1 MQPRAV
7 NRSKIFGI
15 ACLVIMLSFATL
27 TTTPIVAQSAPDLA
41 TVDETMIDPYGDNS
55 WSFSWT
61 SIGAA
66 VVGTAVGGYV
76 GAQSG
81 TASLGA
87 VAGTVSSQLFTGAT
101 SALGEA
107 ATGFYSAGTYA
118 YQASSSLSAG
128 ICAAAPSGVMTT
140 LSYDDLSL

>member
-1 MQPRAV
+1 
-7 NRSKIFGI
+7 
-15 ACLVIMLSFATL
+15 MLSFATL
-27 TTTPIVAQSAPDLA
+27 TTTPIVAQSTADLA
-41 TVDETMIDPYGDNS
+41 TVNETMIDSNSDNS

-61 SIGAA
+61 DVGSAI
-66 VVGTAVGGYV
+66 VGTAVGGYI

-101 SALGEA
+101 NILGQVGS
-107 ATGFYSAGTYA
+107 GFYSAGTYA

-128 ICAAAPSGVMTT
+128 ICAAAPSDQLMTT
-140 LSYDDLSL
+140 LNYDDLSL